1 MEFHVMLADMK
12 MESGTDNREGTT
24 DGRFRVDDFEIEYS
38 SRGTGEPLMFV
49 HGGFLT
55 SWFDP
60 MSKEVALSER
70 YRLISYHRPGY
81 GRSSNPLAPV
91 TVGDQARWGL
101 ALLHHL
107 GVERAHIVGHSIGGC
122 FALQM
127 ALDAPDAVKSLALLE
142 PPVMSAVTDLSGMQA
157 LREAGPRW
165 QQGDTKGAVD
175 LFMKGMVDPEYQKFF
190 EDTSPHGIQEVLDG
204 TKAFFT
210 TDQPA
215 VQAWKFSAAQAA
227 QITQPVLL
235 VIGDGS
241 ERVNPIRSQVQ
252 RSLLAWLPNAQPF
265 ILPDA
270 THLLPLQK
278 PAELAKALV
287 AFYDRIGSPSAGEE
301 IRR

>member
-1 MEFHVMLADMK
+1 MTSRSSTRA
-12 MESGTDNREGTT
+12 EGQA
-24 DGRFRVDDFEIEYS
+24 S
-38 SRGTGEPLMFV
+38 LLLFV

-55 SWFDP
+55 TWFDP
-60 MSKEVALSER
+60 MSNEVALSER

-81 GRSSNPLAPV
+81 GRSSIPLAPV
-91 TVGDQARWGL
+91 TVEDQARWSL

-107 GVERAHIVGHSIGGC
+107 GVNRAHIVGHSIGGC

-165 QQGDTKGAVD
+165 QQGDTEGAVD
-175 LFMKGMVDPEYQKFF
+175 LFMNGMVDPDYRKFF
-190 EDTSPHGIQEVLDG
+190 EDRSPDGIQEVVDG
-204 TKAFFT
+204 ANAFFT

-227 QITQPVLL
+227 RITQPVLL

-241 ERVNPIRSQVQ
+241 DRVNPIRSQVQ
-252 RSLLAWLPNAQPF
+252 RSLLEWLPNIEPLT
-265 ILPDA
+265 LPGA

-287 AFYDRIGSPSAGEE
+287 DFYGRISRSSAGQE
-301 IRR
+301 IKG

>member
-1 MEFHVMLADMK
+1 MLADMK
-12 MESGTDNREGTT
+12 MEISTDKGERTAG
-24 DGRFRVDDFEIEYS
+24 GRLRLDDFELEYS
-38 SRGTGEPLMFV
+38 SRGTGDPLLFV

-60 MSKEVALSER
+60 MSREIALSKR

-81 GRSSNPLAPV
+81 GRSSLPSAPV
-91 TVGDQARWGL
+91 TVEDQARWGL

-175 LFMKGMVDPEYQKFF
+175 LFMKGMVDPDYRKFF
-190 EDTSPHGIQEVLDG
+190 EDTSPDGIQEVLDG
-204 TKAFFT
+204 AKAFFT

-215 VQAWKFSAAQAA
+215 VQAWKFTAAQAA
-227 QITQPVLL
+227 RITQPVLM
-235 VIGDGS
+235 VIGGGS
-241 ERVNPIRSQVQ
+241 DHVNPIRSQVQ
-252 RSLLAWLPNAQPF
+252 RSLLGWLPNAEPF
-265 ILPDA
+265 TVPGA

-278 PAELAKALV
+278 PAQIANALI
-287 AFYDRIGSPSAGEE
+287 AFYDRIG
-301 IRR
+301 